1 VTYTN
6 QQGARNARAG
16 GRVKG
21 QMASRRRQP
30 RGPQGERASERTRA
44 RAFDRLATSNRARRR
59 DEKIT
64 DCHCSVTYLVAG
76 PRGRIVIKPTRQASP
91 IGRVYRRPS
100 RSWWV
105 VVSGAPCREPGG
117 PRRGAARRCSRY
129 LVRAISSP
137 RLQSVANAPVLDR
150 RGRISA
156 ATSSLCLF
164 VIVKY

>member
-1 VTYTN
+1 
-6 QQGARNARAG
+6 
-16 GRVKG
+16 
-21 QMASRRRQP
+21 MASRRRQP
-30 RGPQGERASERTRA
+30 RGPQGERTRA

-117 PRRGAARRCSRY
+117 PRRGASLFALVSSCNFFSALAICRKRSGSRPARQDLGGDFIPLSFCHRKILDSTR
-129 LVRAISSP
+129 
-137 RLQSVANAPVLDR
+137 QSAHPVAGFLHVEFY
-150 RGRISA
+150 SKS
-156 ATSSLCLF
+156 TF
-164 VIVKY
+164 